1 MTIDKEPK
9 ISKQLENYY
18 KAVMKRGGPTGIF
31 TQAIVDEYESAMKEE
46 TKPELETKKINIS
59 FLKKGGKWQ
68 LIKDQR

>member
-1 MTIDKEPK
+1 MSINHKPK

-46 TKPELETKKINIS
+46 IKPELETKKIRIS
-59 FLKKGGKWQ
+59 FLKKGGK
-68 LIKDQR
+68 